1 MNTPSVLVRCSIPRL
16 LGERMLLG
24 TLVAAVL
31 APGHVAATDQPRS
44 HLEPAG
50 GVTSGPPSFAS
61 LGLTLSRASAV
72 LRQQLALTR
81 GAGLVVEQVAAGSA
95 AARAGFSQHD
105 VLVRLDDQL
114 LLLPEQFD
122 ALLESAEKDT
132 PLDCTVL
139 RAGREVVI
147 PLAKRKV
154 DAARPPARASTIG
167 GLRPTASSLALV
179 QQATPKS
186 GPLEAAPLR
195 RLADETLVRQDA
207 DYQIRLTA
215 GDETRLVVSDPQG
228 RVVFNAAIDTP
239 EDRSR
244 MPSSVRDRVVQ
255 MERMLEG
262 RQQPVAAAGQ
272 PATANQSA
280 TPAAKT
286 EIGRLDVAPVELR

>member
-1 MNTPSVLVRCSIPRL
+1 M
-16 LGERMLLG
+16 
-24 TLVAAVL
+24 AAASL
-31 APGHVAATDQPRS
+31 ATGHAAAEQSRS

-50 GVTSGPPSFAS
+50 GTTTGPPSFTS

-95 AARAGFSQHD
+95 AARAGFLQHD

-114 LLLPEQFD
+114 LLLPEQLD

-139 RAGREVVI
+139 RAGREVVL
-147 PLAKRKV
+147 PLAKGTV
-154 DAARPPARASTIG
+154 NAARPSARAATSG

-179 QQATPKS
+179 QQAATKS
-186 GPLEAAPLR
+186 GPVEAAPLR
-195 RLADETLVRQDA
+195 RLADETLVRQDT

-215 GDETRLVVSDPQG
+215 GDETRLVVSDPRG

-272 PATANQSA
+272 PATASQSPL
-280 TPAAKT
+280 PAAKAEKT